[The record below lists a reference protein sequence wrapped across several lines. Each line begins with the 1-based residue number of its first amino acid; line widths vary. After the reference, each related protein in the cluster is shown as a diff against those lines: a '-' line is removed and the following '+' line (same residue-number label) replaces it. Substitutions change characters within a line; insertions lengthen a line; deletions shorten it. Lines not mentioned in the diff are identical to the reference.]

1 MTTKDNIEQINK
13 KKEALE
19 KETEE
24 DLRNKVIGEGLRHTK
39 YLKKKI
45 GIKHITD
52 KTNLSN

>member
-1 MTTKDNIEQINK
+1 MTSKDNIEQIDK

-24 DLRNKVIGEGLRHTK
+24 DLRNKVIEEGLRNNK
-39 YLKKKI
+39 YLKI

>member
-1 MTTKDNIEQINK
+1 MTSKDNIEQINK

-24 DLRNKVIGEGLRHTK
+24 DLRNKVIGEGLRNIK
-39 YLKKKI
+39 YLKKI